1 MRSETPHL
9 LPRRLCGGSSRAR
22 RRNREA
28 TQAAEPVTK
37 AVPPVAT
44 IDVRLTMTVRVVPMA
59 ESKVNALERIFVP
72 MHEILAA
79 GLPAPEV

>member
-9 LPRRLCGGSSRAR
+9 IPLHRCGGSSRAR

-28 TQAAEPVTK
+28 TQAESVTN
-37 AVPPVAT
+37 AVPPGAT
-44 IDVRLTMTVRVVPMA
+44 VDVRVTVTIRVVPMA
-59 ESKVNALERIFVP
+59 QSKVNALERIFVP

-79 GLPAPEV
+79 GLPAPDV

>member
-28 TQAAEPVTK
+28 SLAEPVTK